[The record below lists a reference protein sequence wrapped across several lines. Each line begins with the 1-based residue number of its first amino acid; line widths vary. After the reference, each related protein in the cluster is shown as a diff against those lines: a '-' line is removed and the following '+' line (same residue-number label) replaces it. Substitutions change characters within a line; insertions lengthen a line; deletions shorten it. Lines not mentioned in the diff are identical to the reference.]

1 MSKSIQQSLQEQ
13 VAQFQQ
19 IQKEYDQAVQN
30 RTALESQL
38 KENEQVSIEFG
49 LLKDDSNIYKMIGPC
64 LVFGIN
70 FRVEAVS
77 NVKKRIEY
85 ITGEI
90 KRSEQL
96 IKELQDKQEKKKLEV

>member
-64 LVFGIN
+64 LVKQD
-70 FRVEAVS
+70 RVEAVS